1 MGSFEI
7 KAAAADSR
15 NNEGKRGFVSF
26 KKVEKVHLPYSFET
40 RFPGVYSSSFKLWEE
55 IPAAVPLHC

>member
-7 KAAAADSR
+7 KVAAADSR

-40 RFPGVYSSSFKLWEE
+40 RFPGVYSSSFKLREE
-55 IPAAVPLHC
+55 IPAAVLLPC